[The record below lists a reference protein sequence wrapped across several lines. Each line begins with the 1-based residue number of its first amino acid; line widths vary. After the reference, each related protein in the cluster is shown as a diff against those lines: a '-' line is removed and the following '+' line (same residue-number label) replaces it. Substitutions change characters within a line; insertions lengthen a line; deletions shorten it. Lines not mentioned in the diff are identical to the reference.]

1 MPPARHTRGTQPTS
15 MGLGHHF
22 VSPKKARDPK
32 KTQTLVHI
40 PGVNSKHQRLLDQ
53 MAALMQPQVSTT
65 ETPTSTESQA
75 PMDIEH
81 TTGNDYIA
89 EEVAQPA
96 QVVSCPTNVP
106 KVDLGRRHL
115 LPNKM
120 ANNLYNTWKVLIPT
134 LVEPHL
140 KYSTRTHGYAL
151 PEVHPVISAC
161 ASHTSCTHR
170 QFSIVC
176 LFFDRFLSVDV
187 LACRCSTL
195 SQVLLY
201 HGLFPTA
208 PSQPHMAVS
217 TDLLAFYRA
226 LFERSCDAIHALV
239 HALKTHYA
247 RRGFLMTNADVIG
260 LHTVP
265 YTVDGRINTVYG

>member
-1 MPPARHTRGTQPTS
+1 MRPLATLPSTSLGPPHLPIYLVYTSTMFANIPSHPVEPPDRLHAYGAPIRSGRPLLCSAAACRFCFPSSFHCLLFYTTTSITMPPARHTRGTQPTS

-40 PGVNSKHQRLLDQ
+40 PGINSKHQRLLDQ

-81 TTGNDYIA
+81 TAGHVDDTLNYDYDDNDYIA

-96 QVVSCPTNVP
+96 QVASCPTNVP
-106 KVDLGRRHL
+106 KVDLGRRCL

-120 ANNLYNTWKVLIPT
+120 ANNLYNAWKVLIPT
-134 LVEPHL
+134 LVDPHL
-140 KYSTRTHGYAL
+140 KYSTRTHGCAL

-176 LFFDRFLSVDV
+176 LFFDR
-187 LACRCSTL
+187 
-195 SQVLLY
+195 
-201 HGLFPTA
+201 
-208 PSQPHMAVS
+208 
-217 TDLLAFYRA
+217 
-226 LFERSCDAIHALV
+226 
-239 HALKTHYA
+239 K
-247 RRGFLMTNADVIG
+247 
-260 LHTVP
+260 
-265 YTVDGRINTVYG
+265 